1 MNMYKGTNIR
11 NFDWSDTSNVV
22 SFLNNSSGNT
32 GKGKEITYTL
42 FSQIHR
48 LPGTNPEKDCYIA
61 EDDEKNILGFLH
73 MVIERPIGRSV
84 AMQTV
89 SKSSSYSEII
99 GLFSD
104 KAIEHTKNI
113 SIQTLHTQIG
123 KVEHEWASALVSAGW
138 KPVKEYWTLECKGE
152 NLNTLESPKI
162 PDNYEVVSLNAKD
175 DIEEFTKVHNLSFS
189 MHWGFSPNTV
199 EEIKQRV
206 MMERS
211 GEKGILL
218 IRKQSSIVGY
228 NWTLFAN
235 KNKDSIGWIS
245 MTGVEPD
252 YRGKSLGRSIV
263 LMGMHDLIKR
273 GADSIELE
281 VDSENVRARELYLSL
296 GFVKSSESIWF
307 ELDLS

>member
-1 MNMYKGTNIR
+1 MNIYKGTTIR

-32 GKGKEITYTL
+32 DKAKEITYTL
-42 FSQIHR
+42 FSQIHQ
-48 LPGTNPEKDCYIA
+48 LPGTNPEENCYIA

-73 MVIERPIGRSV
+73 MVIERPINRSV
-84 AMQTV
+84 AIQTV
-89 SKSSSYSEII
+89 PRSSRYFEVID
-99 GLFSD
+99 LFSA
-104 KAIEHTKNI
+104 KAIEHIKNL
-113 SIQTLHTQIG
+113 SIRTLHTQIG
-123 KVEHEWASALVSAGW
+123 KVENEWASTLLSAGW
-138 KPVKEYWTLECKGE
+138 KPVKEYWILECKGE
-152 NLNTLESPKI
+152 NLSTLESPKI
-162 PDNYEVVSLNAKD
+162 PDKYEVVSLNAKN

-235 KNKDSIGWIS
+235 KNNDSIGWIS

-296 GFVKSSESIWF
+296 GFVKSAESIWF

>member
-1 MNMYKGTNIR
+1 
-11 NFDWSDTSNVV
+11 
-22 SFLNNSSGNT
+22 
-32 GKGKEITYTL
+32 
-42 FSQIHR
+42 
-48 LPGTNPEKDCYIA
+48 
-61 EDDEKNILGFLH
+61 
-73 MVIERPIGRSV
+73 
-84 AMQTV
+84 
-89 SKSSSYSEII
+89 
-99 GLFSD
+99 
-104 KAIEHTKNI
+104 
-113 SIQTLHTQIG
+113 
-123 KVEHEWASALVSAGW
+123 
-138 KPVKEYWTLECKGE
+138 
-152 NLNTLESPKI
+152 
-162 PDNYEVVSLNAKD
+162 
-175 DIEEFTKVHNLSFS
+175 
-189 MHWGFSPNTV
+189 V

-235 KNKDSIGWIS
+235 KNNDSIGWIS

>member
-1 MNMYKGTNIR
+1 MYKGTTIR

-32 GKGKEITYTL
+32 GKGKEISCNL

-48 LPGTNPEKDCYIA
+48 LPGTNPETDCYIA
-61 EDDEKNILGFLH
+61 EDDEKNILGFLN
-73 MVIERPIGRSV
+73 MVIERPINRSV

-89 SKSSSYSEII
+89 SRSSSYSEII
-99 GLFSD
+99 NLFSA
-104 KAIEHTKNI
+104 KAIEYTKNK

-123 KVEHEWASALVSAGW
+123 KTENEWKSNLVSAGW
-138 KPVKEYWTLECKGE
+138 KPVKEYWILECKGE

-162 PDNYEVVSLNAKD
+162 PSNFEVVPLNAKA
-175 DIEEFTKVHNLSFS
+175 DIEEFTNVHNLSFS
-189 MHWGFSPNTV
+189 THWGFSPNTV

-218 IRKQSSIVGY
+218 IRSQSNIVGY

-235 KNKDSIGWIS
+235 NNNDPIGWIS

-252 YRGKSLGRSIV
+252 YRGKRLGRSIV

-273 GADSIELE
+273 GVDCIELE
-281 VDSENVRARELYLSL
+281 VDSENLRARELYLNL
-296 GFVKSSESIWF
+296 GFTKSSESIWF
-307 ELDLS
+307 EINLSG

>member
-1 MNMYKGTNIR
+1 MNMYKGINIR

-32 GKGKEITYTL
+32 DKGKEITYTL

-48 LPGTNPEKDCYIA
+48 LPGTNPEENCYIA
-61 EDDEKNILGFLH
+61 EDDKKNILGFLH
-73 MVIERPIGRSV
+73 MVIERPINRSV
-84 AMQTV
+84 AIQTV
-89 SKSSSYSEII
+89 PRSSRYFEVID
-99 GLFSD
+99 LFSA
-104 KAIEHTKNI
+104 KAIEHTKNL

-123 KVEHEWASALVSAGW
+123 KVENEWASTLVSAGW
-138 KPVKEYWTLECKGE
+138 KPVKEYWILECKGE
-152 NLNTLESPKI
+152 NLSTLESPKI
-162 PDNYEVVSLNAKD
+162 PDKYEVVSLNAKN

-218 IRKQSSIVGY
+218 IRNQSNIVGY

-235 KNKDSIGWIS
+235 KNNDSIGWIS

-273 GADSIELE
+273 GANCIELE

-296 GFVKSSESIWF
+296 GFVKSAESIWF

>member
-1 MNMYKGTNIR
+1 MYKGTNIR

-162 PDNYEVVSLNAKD
+162 PDN
-175 DIEEFTKVHNLSFS
+175 
-189 MHWGFSPNTV
+189 
-199 EEIKQRV
+199 
-206 MMERS
+206 
-211 GEKGILL
+211 
-218 IRKQSSIVGY
+218 
-228 NWTLFAN
+228 
-235 KNKDSIGWIS
+235 
-245 MTGVEPD
+245 
-252 YRGKSLGRSIV
+252 
-263 LMGMHDLIKR
+263 
-273 GADSIELE
+273 
-281 VDSENVRARELYLSL
+281 
-296 GFVKSSESIWF
+296 
-307 ELDLS
+307 